1 MPGPVITLL
10 SDFGLSDSYVGA
22 MKGVISSICP
32 EASIVDITH
41 EVPPQDL
48 LQGAFLLSTAWHF
61 FPAGTVHVAVVD
73 PGVGTERKPLLVRSR
88 DHFFLAPDNG
98 ILSLVLPGEDA
109 GAVPFQAYQSAVPP
123 GVEAFALTNSAY
135 WLHPVSNTFHGRD
148 IFAPVAANLLLGA
161 VPADMGERVE
171 EMVRLAVPKP
181 LWQDGCLTGYVLH
194 LDRFG
199 NIVTN
204 IVMQD
209 IIMMRDIAEMSGG
222 IEIEVGQR
230 KISRFSNTYG
240 DTNELTAL
248 IGGQGYLEVAL
259 PNGNAALE
267 LGVQVQDRVVVRG
280 LSP

>member
-32 EASIVDITH
+32 GANVVDITH
-41 EVPPQDL
+41 EAPPQDV
-48 LQGAFLLSTAWHF
+48 LQGAFLLSTAWQF
-61 FPAGTVHVAVVD
+61 FPSGTVHVAVVD
-73 PGVGTERKPLLVRSR
+73 PGVGTERKPLLVRAS

-98 ILSLVLPGEDA
+98 ILSMVLPGEEDGA
-109 GAVPFQAYQSAVPP
+109 APFQPYQAAVPQ

-161 VPADMGERVE
+161 EPSDMGERVG
-171 EMVRLAVPKP
+171 EMVRLAAPKP
-181 LWQDGCLTGYVLH
+181 LWQDGFLTGYVLH

-209 IIMMRDIAEMSGG
+209 IAEMSSG
-222 IEIEVGQR
+222 IEVEVGDR
-230 KISRFSNTYG
+230 KIRRFSNTYG

-267 LGVQVQDRVVVRG
+267 LGVRVQDRVVVRG

>member
-1 MPGPVITLL
+1 M
-10 SDFGLSDSYVGA
+10 
-22 MKGVISSICP
+22 
-32 EASIVDITH
+32 
-41 EVPPQDL
+41 
-48 LQGAFLLSTAWHF
+48 LQGAFLLSTAWQF
-61 FPAGTVHVAVVD
+61 FPFGTVHVAVVD
-73 PGVGTERKPLLVRSR
+73 PGVGTERKPLLVQAH

-98 ILSLVLPGEDA
+98 ILSLALPEENADIA
-109 GAVPFQAYQSAVPP
+109 PFQAYQAAVPP
-123 GVEAFALTNSAY
+123 GVEAFALTNSTY
-135 WLHPVSNTFHGRD
+135 WRHPVSNTFHGRD

-161 VPADMGERVE
+161 APGDMGGRVE

-181 LWQDGCLTGYVLH
+181 LWEDGLLTGYVLSV
-194 LDRFG
+194 DRFG

-209 IIMMRDIAEMSGG
+209 IAEMSGG
-222 IEIEVGQR
+222 IEIEVGKR

-240 DTNELTAL
+240 DTDELTAL

-267 LGVQVQDRVVVRG
+267 LGVRIQDRVVVRG

>member
-32 EASIVDITH
+32 GASIVDITH
-41 EVPPQDL
+41 EAAPQDV

-61 FPAGTVHVAVVD
+61 FPSGTVHVAVVD

-88 DHFFLAPDNG
+88 DHFFLVPDNG

-109 GAVPFQAYQSAVPP
+109 GTAPFQAYQTAVPP

-161 VPADMGERVE
+161 APGDMGERVE
-171 EMVRLAVPKP
+171 EMVRLAAPQP
-181 LWQDGCLTGYVLH
+181 SWQDGFLTGYVLH

-204 IVMQD
+204 IVM
-209 IIMMRDIAEMSGG
+209 RDIAEMSGG
-222 IEIEVGQR
+222 IEIEVGNR
-230 KISRFSNTYG
+230 KIRRFSNTYG
-240 DTNELTAL
+240 DTDELTAL

-267 LGVQVQDRVVVRG
+267 LGVRVQDRVVVRG

>member
-32 EASIVDITH
+32 GASIVDITH
-41 EVPPQDL
+41 EAPPQDV
-48 LQGAFLLSTAWHF
+48 LQGAFLLSTAWQF
-61 FPAGTVHVAVVD
+61 FPSGTVHVAVVD
-73 PGVGTERKPLLVRSR
+73 PGVGTERKPLLVRAQG
-88 DHFFLAPDNG
+88 HFFLAPDNG
-98 ILSLVLPGEDA
+98 ILSMVMPGEDDA
-109 GAVPFQAYQSAVPP
+109 TAPFQPHQADVPP

-148 IFAPVAANLLLGA
+148 IFAPVAANLLLGIA
-161 VPADMGERVE
+161 PVDMGERVE

-181 LWQDGCLTGYVLH
+181 LWQDGFLTGYVLH

-204 IVMQD
+204 IVM
-209 IIMMRDIAEMSGG
+209 RDIAEVSDG
-222 IEIEVGQR
+222 IEIEVGKR

-267 LGVQVQDRVVVRG
+267 LGVRVQDRVVVRG

>member
-22 MKGVISSICP
+22 MKGVISTICP
-32 EASIVDITH
+32 AASVVDITH

-61 FPAGTVHVAVVD
+61 FPSGTVHVAVVD
-73 PGVGTERKPLLVRSR
+73 PGVGTERKPLLVRAR
-88 DHFFLAPDNG
+88 DHFFIAPDNG
-98 ILSLVLPGEDA
+98 ILSLVLSVENA
-109 GAVPFQAYQSAVPP
+109 GVAPFQAYQAAVPQ

-148 IFAPVAANLLLGA
+148 IFVPTAANLLLGA
-161 VPADMGERVE
+161 APDDMGERVE
-171 EMVRLAVPKP
+171 KMVRLAVPKP
-181 LWQDGCLTGYVLH
+181 QWQDGSLTGYVLH
-194 LDRFG
+194 VDRFG

-204 IVMQD
+204 IVM
-209 IIMMRDIAEMSGG
+209 RDIAEMSGG
-222 IEIEVGQR
+222 IEVEIGKR

-240 DTNELTAL
+240 DTSELTAL

-267 LGVQVQDRVVVRG
+267 LGVRVQDRVVVRS
-280 LSP
+280 LSPSPA

>member
-32 EASIVDITH
+32 GASIVDITH

-61 FPAGTVHVAVVD
+61 FPSGTVHVAVVD
-73 PGVGTERKPLLVRSR
+73 PGVGTERKPLLVTGAGP
-88 DHFFLAPDNG
+88 L
-98 ILSLVLPGEDA
+98 LPGARQRYPQSWFMPGENA
-109 GAVPFQAYQSAVPP
+109 GIAPFQAYQAAIPQ

-135 WLHPVSNTFHGRD
+135 WRHPVSNTFHGRD
-148 IFAPVAANLLLGA
+148 IFVPAAANLLLGVA
-161 VPADMGERVE
+161 PGDMGERVE
-171 EMVRLAVPKP
+171 EMVRLAVPQP
-181 LWQDGCLTGYVLH
+181 LWEDGFLTGYVLH
-194 LDRFG
+194 VDRFG

-209 IIMMRDIAEMSGG
+209 IAEMSGG
-222 IEIEVGQR
+222 IEIEVGKR
-230 KISRFSNTYG
+230 KISRFSATYG
-240 DTNELTAL
+240 EAGELTAL
-248 IGGQGYLEVAL
+248 IGGHGYLEVAL

-267 LGVQVQDRVVVRG
+267 LGVRAQDRVVVRG
-280 LSP
+280 ISPSPA

>member
-22 MKGVISSICP
+22 MKGVIYSICP
-32 EASIVDITH
+32 DANVVDITH

-48 LQGAFLLSTAWHF
+48 LQGAFLLSTAWRF
-61 FPAGTVHVAVVD
+61 FPSGTVHVAVVD
-73 PGVGTERKPLLVRSR
+73 PGVGTERKPLLVQAC
-88 DHFFLAPDNG
+88 DHFFIAPDNG
-98 ILSLVLPGEDA
+98 ILSLVLPSDNA
-109 GAVPFQAYQSAVPP
+109 GAVPFQAYQAAISP

-148 IFAPVAANLLLGA
+148 IFAPAAANLLLGA
-161 VPADMGERVE
+161 APSDMGERVE
-171 EMVRLAVPKP
+171 KLVRLAVPKP
-181 LWQDGCLTGYVLH
+181 RWEDGSLTGYVLH
-194 LDRFG
+194 VDRFG

-204 IVMQD
+204 IVM
-209 IIMMRDIAEMSGG
+209 RDVADMSGG
-222 IEIEVGQR
+222 IEIEVGKR

-240 DTNELTAL
+240 DTSELTAL

-267 LGVQVQDRVVVRG
+267 LGVRVQDRVAVRG
-280 LSP
+280 LSPSPA

>member
-22 MKGVISSICP
+22 MKGVISTICP
-32 EASIVDITH
+32 GASIVDITH
-41 EVPPQDL
+41 EAPPQDL
-48 LQGAFLLSTAWHF
+48 LQGAFLLSTAWRF
-61 FPAGTVHVAVVD
+61 FPSGTVHVSVVD
-73 PGVGTERKPLLVRSR
+73 PGVGTERKPLLVQAS
-88 DHFFLAPDNG
+88 DHFFIAPDNG
-98 ILSLVLPGEDA
+98 ILSLVLPGEDD
-109 GAVPFQAYQSAVPP
+109 GAAPFQAYQAAVPQ
-123 GVEAFALTNSAY
+123 GVEAFALTDSAY

-161 VPADMGERVE
+161 APGDMGERVE

-181 LWQDGCLTGYVLH
+181 LWQDGLLTGYVLQV
-194 LDRFG
+194 DRFG

-209 IIMMRDIAEMSGG
+209 FAEMSGG
-222 IEIEVGQR
+222 IEVEVGKR

-267 LGVQVQDRVVVRG
+267 LGVRVQDRVVVRG
-280 LSP
+280 LSPSPL

>member
-22 MKGVISSICP
+22 MKGVIYSICP
-32 EASIVDITH
+32 GASIVDITH

-48 LQGAFLLSTAWHF
+48 LQGAFLLSAAWRF
-61 FPAGTVHVAVVD
+61 FPSGTVHVAVVD
-73 PGVGTERKPLLVRSR
+73 PGVGTERKPLLVRAR

-98 ILSLVLPGEDA
+98 LLSLVLPAEDA
-109 GAVPFQAYQSAVPP
+109 EIAPFQPYQAAISP

-148 IFAPVAANLLLGA
+148 IFVPAAANLLLGA
-161 VPADMGERVE
+161 APGDMGERVE
-171 EMVRLAVPKP
+171 KMVRLAVPKP
-181 LWQDGCLTGYVLH
+181 QWQDGSLNGYVLH

-209 IIMMRDIAEMSGG
+209 IADMSGG
-222 IEIEVGQR
+222 IEIEVGNR
-230 KISRFSNTYG
+230 KISRFSATYG
-240 DTNELTAL
+240 QTNELTAL

-267 LGVQVQDRVVVRG
+267 LGVRVQDRVAVRG
-280 LSP
+280 LSPSPA

>member
-32 EASIVDITH
+32 GASIVDITH
-41 EVPPQDL
+41 EAPPQDV
-48 LQGAFLLSTAWHF
+48 LQGAFLLSTAWRF
-61 FPAGTVHVAVVD
+61 FPSGTVHVAVVD
-73 PGVGTERKPLLVRSR
+73 PGVGTERKPLLVRVS

-109 GAVPFQAYQSAVPP
+109 ATAPFQPHQAAVPP

-148 IFAPVAANLLLGA
+148 IFAPVAANLLLGIA
-161 VPADMGERVE
+161 PVDMGERVE
-171 EMVRLAVPKP
+171 EMVRLAVPQP
-181 LWQDGCLTGYVLH
+181 LWQDGLLTGYVLSV
-194 LDRFG
+194 DRFG

-209 IIMMRDIAEMSGG
+209 IAEMSGG
-222 IEIEVGQR
+222 IEVEVGKR

-267 LGVQVQDRVVVRG
+267 LGVRVQDRVVVRG

>member
-32 EASIVDITH
+32 GASLVDITH

-61 FPAGTVHVAVVD
+61 FPSGTVHVAVVD
-73 PGVGTERKPLLVRSR
+73 PGVGTERKPLLVRAR

-98 ILSLVLPGEDA
+98 ILSLVLPDEDV
-109 GAVPFQAYQSAVPP
+109 GAVPFQAYQAAIPR

-135 WLHPVSNTFHGRD
+135 WRHPVSNTFHGRD
-148 IFAPVAANLLLGA
+148 IFVPAAANLLLGA
-161 VPADMGERVE
+161 APGDMGERVE
-171 EMVRLAVPKP
+171 KMVRLAVPRP
-181 LWQDGCLTGYVLH
+181 LWENGFLTGYVLH
-194 LDRFG
+194 VDRFG

-204 IVMQD
+204 IVLQ
-209 IIMMRDIAEMSGG
+209 DIAEMSGG
-222 IEIEVGQR
+222 IEIEVGKS
-230 KISRFSNTYG
+230 KISRFSDTYSEA
-240 DTNELTAL
+240 NELTAL

-267 LGVQVQDRVVVRG
+267 LGVRAQDRVVVRG
-280 LSP
+280 LSPSLP

>member
-32 EASIVDITH
+32 WASIVDITH
-41 EVPPQDL
+41 EAPPQDV
-48 LQGAFLLSTAWHF
+48 LQGAFLLSTAWQF
-61 FPAGTVHVAVVD
+61 FPSGTVHVAVVD
-73 PGVGTERKPLLVRSR
+73 PGVGTERKPLLVQSR

-98 ILSLVLPGEDA
+98 ILSLVLPGEDD
-109 GAVPFQAYQSAVPP
+109 GAAPFQAYQAAVPQ

-181 LWQDGCLTGYVLH
+181 LRQDGCLTGYVLH

-209 IIMMRDIAEMSGG
+209 IAEMSSG
-222 IEIEVGQR
+222 IEIEVGKR

-267 LGVQVQDRVVVRG
+267 LGVRVQDRVVVRG
-280 LSP
+280 LSPSQP

>member
-32 EASIVDITH
+32 EARVVDITH
-41 EVPPQDL
+41 EAPPQDV

-61 FPAGTVHVAVVD
+61 FPSGTVHVSVVD
-73 PGVGTERKPLLVRSR
+73 PGVGTERKPLLVRVN

-98 ILSLVLPGEDA
+98 ILSLVLPAENA
-109 GAVPFQAYQSAVPP
+109 ATAPFQPYQAAVSP

-148 IFAPVAANLLLGA
+148 IFAPVAANLLLGIA
-161 VPADMGERVE
+161 PVDMGERVE
-171 EMVRLAVPKP
+171 EMVRLAVPQP
-181 LWQDGCLTGYVLH
+181 SWQDGFLTGYVLH

-199 NIVTN
+199 NVVTN
-204 IVMQD
+204 IVM
-209 IIMMRDIAEMSGG
+209 RDIAEVSDG
-222 IEIEVGQR
+222 IEIEVGKR

-267 LGVQVQDRVVVRG
+267 LGVRVQDRVVVRG

>member
-22 MKGVISSICP
+22 MKGVIYSICP
-32 EASIVDITH
+32 GANVVDITH

-48 LQGAFLLSTAWHF
+48 LQGAFLLSAAWRF
-61 FPAGTVHVAVVD
+61 FPSGTIHVAVVD
-73 PGVGTERKPLLVRSR
+73 PGVGTERKPLLVRTR

-98 ILSLVLPGEDA
+98 LLSLVLPDENA
-109 GAVPFQAYQSAVPP
+109 EVAPFQAYQAAVPP

-148 IFAPVAANLLLGA
+148 IFVPAAANLLLGA
-161 VPADMGERVE
+161 APGDMGERVE
-171 EMVRLAVPKP
+171 KMVRLAVPKP
-181 LWQDGCLTGYVLH
+181 QWQDGSLTGYVLH

-209 IIMMRDIAEMSGG
+209 IAEVSGG
-222 IEIEVGQR
+222 IEIEVGKM

-240 DTNELTAL
+240 DTSDLTAL

-267 LGVQVQDRVVVRG
+267 LGVRVQDRVVVRG
-280 LSP
+280 LSPSPA